1 MKFTKT
7 AYFYLDDKELARLD
21 KKVKASGLNRSQ
33 YIRKCLDEAQMPPCP
48 KIDVPMYIIKLSETA
63 EKAKLVA
70 DKLWHK
76 ICFDVPLLKQAADE
90 TIELM
95 LNLQRDILKAK
106 ERINCEKETTELL
119 SD

>member
-7 AYFYLDDKELARLD
+7 AYFYLSDKELAQLD

-33 YIRKCLDEAQMPPCP
+33 YIRKCLDEAKMPPCP
-48 KIDVPMYIIKLSETA
+48 KIDIPMYIFKLSETC
-63 EKAKLVA
+63 EKARIVA

-76 ICFDVPLLKQAADE
+76 ICFDVPLLVQAIQE
-90 TIELM
+90 TTELM
-95 LNLQRDILKAK
+95 LSLQSDILKAK
-106 ERINCEKETTELL
+106 EEINCEQETIELL